1 MRQNNGHTLTNV
13 DRGLRIVEERAER
26 KSPTRLRRGL
36 IDEA

>member
-1 MRQNNGHTLTNV
+1 MRQNKGHTLTNV